1 MLSCQSIFGLWFVD
15 KIRLDILGL
24 SSSQSQVGS
33 FALVLGE
40 RDGNRRLP
48 IIIGGFEAQAI
59 ALEIE
64 NIKPNRPMTHDL
76 ILTIAQTFDIGL
88 KEVVISDLKEG
99 VFYSKLMMHMGDDVQ
114 EIDARPSDA
123 IAIAVRY
130 KAPIY
135 THEHILA
142 EAGIVIKESEGST
155 RAEEETEEVEEEEL
169 SRKEETA
176 IQKSPGEMTN
186 MARAQIIKKLTQQ
199 IEDAIAREDYEKAA
213 RLRDEINKLDK

>member
-1 MLSCQSIFGLWFVD
+1 ME

-64 NIKPNRPMTHDL
+64 SIKPNRPMTHDL
-76 ILTIAQTFDIGL
+76 VLSITRTFGIGL
-88 KEVVISDLKEG
+88 KEVIINDLHEG
-99 VFYSKLMMHMGDDVQ
+99 VFFSKLIMYQGDEEF

-123 IAIAVRY
+123 VAIAVRY
-130 KAPIY
+130 QAPIY
-135 THEHILA
+135 THEPILA
-142 EAGIVIKESEGST
+142 EAGIVIKDDSG
-155 RAEEETEEVEEEEL
+155 EEEVKPQEPVRSERKRSGSKNDRIQELTRLIEE
-169 SRKEETA
+169 
-176 IQKSPGEMTN
+176 
-186 MARAQIIKKLTQQ
+186 
-199 IEDAIAREDYEKAA
+199 AIAREDYETAA
-213 RLRDEINKLDK
+213 RLRDEINKLGG

>member
-1 MLSCQSIFGLWFVD
+1 VQ

-76 ILTIAQTFDIGL
+76 VMSIAKSFDIGL
-88 KEVVISDLKEG
+88 QEVIISDLKEG
-99 VFYSKLMMHMGDDVQ
+99 VFFSQLMMFVDDEYR

-135 THEHILA
+135 TYEAILN
-142 EAGIVIKESEGST
+142 EAGIIIKDGDPTTAASG
-155 RAEEETEEVEEEEL
+155 AEEEEEED
-169 SRKEETA
+169 SRAGAVLAEKPVGSAKEIA
-176 IQKSPGEMTN
+176 
-186 MARAQIIKKLTQQ
+186 IKKLTQQ

-213 RLRDEINKLDK
+213 RLRDEISKLERK

>member
-1 MLSCQSIFGLWFVD
+1 ME

-64 NIKPNRPMTHDL
+64 SIKPNRPMTHDL
-76 ILTIAQTFDIGL
+76 VLSITRTFGIGL
-88 KEVVISDLKEG
+88 KEVIINDLHEG
-99 VFYSKLMMHMGDDVQ
+99 VFFSKLIMYQGDEEF

-123 IAIAVRY
+123 VAIAVRY
-130 KAPIY
+130 QAPIY
-135 THEHILA
+135 THEPILA
-142 EAGIVIKESEGST
+142 EAGIVIKDDSG
-155 RAEEETEEVEEEEL
+155 EEEAKPQEPVRSERKRSGSKNDRIQELTRLIEE
-169 SRKEETA
+169 
-176 IQKSPGEMTN
+176 
-186 MARAQIIKKLTQQ
+186 
-199 IEDAIAREDYEKAA
+199 AIAREDYETAA
-213 RLRDEINKLDK
+213 RLRDEINKLGG

>member
-1 MLSCQSIFGLWFVD
+1 VE

-76 ILTIAQTFDIGL
+76 ILSITRTFGIGL
-88 KEVVISDLKEG
+88 KEVIINDLHEG
-99 VFYSKLMMHMGDDVQ
+99 VFFSKLVLFQGDEEY

-123 IAIAVRY
+123 IAVAVRY
-130 KAPIY
+130 QAPIF
-135 THEHILA
+135 THEPILA
-142 EAGIVIKESEGST
+142 EAGIVVKDNESTEEEDTPEKST
-155 RAEEETEEVEEEEL
+155 EPPVRAE
-169 SRKEETA
+169 RK
-176 IQKSPGEMTN
+176 
-186 MARAQIIKKLTQQ
+186 KKTPTGGKTDRLQQLTQQ
-199 IEDAIAREDYEKAA
+199 IEEAIGREDYETAA
-213 RLRDEINKLDK
+213 RLRDEIGKLGL